1 MTSLSALI
9 GDVSARL
16 ARAQVPSPEA
26 DAHLLIAAVLDVSR
40 GELQAQAIAG
50 RDIGPDEV
58 AAIEVRVLRRER
70 REPLQH
76 ILGRAHFLD
85 FEVAVGPGVFVPRP
99 ETEVL
104 AQHAITH
111 AQALAPGE
119 RGVHIVDLC
128 SGSGV
133 LAIAL
138 ARAVPYA
145 DVSAVEISDDAL
157 PYLRENVSRMAPGVA
172 VSHQS
177 VRDFGE
183 GASASSV
190 DVIVAN
196 PPYVPEAETPNDPE
210 VAEFDPPLA
219 LYGGEDGL
227 DVVRDVVALSS
238 RVLRPGGAVM
248 IEHSNLHGEPVREIL
263 TTAGFRSVATERD
276 LTGRDRFSVGF
287 AP

>member
-1 MTSLSALI
+1 MTSLAGLI
-9 GDVSARL
+9 GDTSARL

-26 DAHLLIAAVLDVSR
+26 DSQLLIASVLGLSR

-50 RDIGPDEV
+50 REVSPDEV
-58 AAIEVRVLRRER
+58 SAIDALVIRRER

-76 ILGRAHFLD
+76 LLGRAPFLD

-104 AQHAITH
+104 AHYAIAH

-119 RGVHIVDLC
+119 RGVKIVDLC

-145 DVSAVEISDDAL
+145 DVVALEISDDAL
-157 PYLRENVSRMAPGVA
+157 PYLQDNVSSLSPGVE
-172 VSHQS
+172 VSHQG
-177 VRDFGE
+177 VRAFGE
-183 GASASSV
+183 GVIESSV

-196 PPYVPEAETPNDPE
+196 PPYVPDAETPNDPE
-210 VAEFDPPLA
+210 VADFDPPLA

-227 DVVRDVVALSS
+227 DIVRDIVA
-238 RVLRPGGAVM
+238 VAAYALRPGGAAM
-248 IEHSNLHGEPVREIL
+248 IEHSNLHGEQAREIL
-263 TTAGFRSVATERD
+263 ALAGFRSVATERD

-287 AP
+287 LP